1 MSDFWVGRYVKE
13 NWTQYIDRQDIVYK
27 TQVGRQVGISKNRKK
42 IGYPLKYAPFATQV
56 TRRHTYRHCYCENGW
71 SLKATTR
78 ILAKKEQ
85 GANKCH
91 QASVMCC
98 VKNPLYTCLTHLFD
112 ASDAAI
118 TYLCVPMLYLVLY
131 WMYCV
136 LCSNSGRVGLPNTF
150 LLPSSDEPEPSWL
163 KPELEQKNF
172 QLSSARLV
180 TFSLSSEIKNVGSK
194 ISKILVIV

>member
-1 MSDFWVGRYVKE
+1 MEV
-13 NWTQYIDRQDIVYK
+13 
-27 TQVGRQVGISKNRKK
+27 
-42 IGYPLKYAPFATQV
+42 PFAMRV

-71 SLKATTR
+71 SLKATTS

-98 VKNPLYTCLTHLFD
+98 VKNPLYTCLTHLF
-112 ASDAAI
+112 ALMPAMQPLL
-118 TYLCVPMLYLVLY
+118 TYMCAHVVLSTLLDVL
-131 WMYCV
+131 CV
-136 LCSNSGRVGLPNTF
+136 LCSSSGRVGLPNTF

-180 TFSLSSEIKNVGSK
+180 TFSLSSEIKNVVSK
-194 ISKILVIV
+194 ISKILVIM